1 MTRWGGETLPRTQ
14 LCRPADYEEHRADG
28 AVSFGGGWAGE
39 RGAVPRRWAA
49 AVFAWQLWSGAG
61 EGNTSGL
68 AWFVLFR
75 FFFFFPCSYPIV
87 KLCENTRFIRQKW
100 VCVCVC
106 GAFCLM
112 PRSNTRTTR
121 VTSASTL
128 TGSRTW
134 NDFMVNFNKCSCFFL
149 VLFCFYIL
157 HFFIFYCRSKQFFLK
172 WTTLSQRRTFSPHTE
187 AKASRLHLLPI
198 HWCSSDHEHTPA
210 AGDYVFPGEEEEVQV
225 SGALHTGGADSSAFR
240 QRSAFLQDPAG
251 WWWGLCHLVIQV
263 FTTHHFLVIR
273 QSLPEVNLPQSWTM
287 SFLPL
292 FICWHC
298 AVFSKQC
305 STRLCYIQVV
315 NVCLLVV
322 FHLRFGK
329 RNWHQPLVQYVLLHP
344 CVSWECCLHDGSPP
358 FASHAGNCPVLLKA
372 YKI

>member
-1 MTRWGGETLPRTQ
+1 M
-14 LCRPADYEEHRADG
+14 
-28 AVSFGGGWAGE
+28 
-39 RGAVPRRWAA
+39 
-49 AVFAWQLWSGAG
+49 
-61 EGNTSGL
+61 
-68 AWFVLFR
+68 
-75 FFFFFPCSYPIV
+75 FFF
-87 KLCENTRFIRQKW
+87 W
-100 VCVCVC
+100 
-106 GAFCLM
+106 
-112 PRSNTRTTR
+112 
-121 VTSASTL
+121 
-128 TGSRTW
+128 
-134 NDFMVNFNKCSCFFL
+134 
-149 VLFCFYIL
+149 FCFVFTFYI
-157 HFFIFYCRSKQFFLK
+157 FFIFYCRSKQFFLK

-329 RNWHQPLVQYVLLHP
+329 RNWHQPLAQYVLLHP
-344 CVSWECCLHDGSPP
+344 CVSWECCLHDGSPLHP
-358 FASHAGNCPVLLKA
+358 LLLTLGTAQYYWRLTRFKKNPLLSIKA
-372 YKI
+372 RQ

>member
-1 MTRWGGETLPRTQ
+1 MNNPEPKEDFQPPHW
-14 LCRPADYEEHRADG
+14 
-28 AVSFGGGWAGE
+28 S
-39 RGAVPRRWAA
+39 RGQQAA
-49 AVFAWQLWSGAG
+49 
-61 EGNTSGL
+61 
-68 AWFVLFR
+68 FV
-75 FFFFFPCSYPIV
+75 V
-87 KLCENTRFIRQKW
+87 
-100 VCVCVC
+100 
-106 GAFCLM
+106 
-112 PRSNTRTTR
+112 
-121 VTSASTL
+121 
-128 TGSRTW
+128 
-134 NDFMVNFNKCSCFFL
+134 
-149 VLFCFYIL
+149 
-157 HFFIFYCRSKQFFLK
+157 
-172 WTTLSQRRTFSPHTE
+172 
-187 AKASRLHLLPI
+187 PI

-344 CVSWECCLHDGSPP
+344 CVSWECCLHDGSPLHP
-358 FASHAGNCPVLLKA
+358 LLLTLGTAQYNWRLTRLKKNPLLSIKA
-372 YKI
+372 RQ